1 MPLSTRTLRRLAASA
16 WALARGACATVGPN
30 FNAPEGPKGPAAAG
44 YAMAGDA
51 VAPGVRLSPDARAA
65 GPWWQAFGS
74 PELDG
79 AIRQALADSPTIGE
93 ARATLEKAQ
102 AQAAATRGAELPQVD
117 ANAGAQRERINTQ
130 AVGFTGFPS
139 PTINLFSIGGS
150 VSYDLDLFGGKKRA
164 TEEANAR
171 AERTARQAD
180 AAYLT
185 LSGNMAMQA
194 MRIASL
200 RAQIAAVREVVAGD
214 AQVLDMVRK
223 AQAAGG
229 EAQSATATGSAQ
241 LAEDE

>member
-1 MPLSTRTLRRLAASA
+1 MPLSTRPLRLLAASA
-16 WALARGACATVGPN
+16 SALVLGACATVGPN
-30 FNAPEGPKGPAAAG
+30 FKTPEGPKGPAAAG

-130 AVGFTGFPS
+130 SFGFTGFPS
-139 PTINLFSIGGS
+139 PTINLFSIGGA
-150 VSYDLDLFGGKKRA
+150 VRYDLDLFRGEKRA
-164 TEEANAR
+164 PGKGNAP
-171 AERTARQAD
+171 
-180 AAYLT
+180 AAGPPAPGAGGYPS
-185 LSGNMAMQA
+185 LSGQKAHPARRSARPPAPRPPPRSASPSPTSIRISVCQA
-194 MRIASL
+194 R
-200 RAQIAAVREVVAGD
+200 
-214 AQVLDMVRK
+214 
-223 AQAAGG
+223 
-229 EAQSATATGSAQ
+229 
-241 LAEDE
+241 